1 MDVYVLDGNLNVI
14 GIVDNYNSLIWA
26 NRYREIGD
34 CELYLGAD
42 PDMVDMLKIGRY
54 LIREGDDMVCRIRK
68 AEITT
73 STDDGDFLTV
83 TGYDA
88 KDLLDQRIAWGNI
101 ISDGNAEE
109 FARSLIDGSLGG
121 TADADRIMLKPDGTQ
136 LLYLDTAAGFTEV
149 STEQVSY
156 ANIGATIR
164 EFCSKYEW
172 GYRVTLRDGALR
184 LAFYRGTD
192 RSNSVIFSPN
202 YENLIGSDY
211 SDDAT
216 DLGNVAFIGGD
227 GSGANRTREHVGDAT
242 GIDRAELYIDGRDI
256 TRNISFGELRAQYP
270 MVEDG
275 GQGYIYNT
283 MSEGT
288 FYNMHLIDVYIYDA
302 EHLARLQS
310 LYPNG
315 TVVTIDGKD
324 YYELT
329 DRTIARFEG
338 STYQPTTAMYMYDVI
353 YLSYLL
359 GMAYGKVSEHG
370 EKISFSGDVD
380 PNVTFRYKQ
389 DYYLGDIV
397 TVENEYGISRA
408 ARIVEVREIND
419 ETGYRMEPIFEYLE
433 ETTNG

>member
-1 MDVYVLDGNLNVI
+1 MDVYVLDGNLDVI

-26 NRYREIGD
+26 NRYRGVGD

-68 AEITT
+68 TEITT
-73 STDDGDFLTV
+73 SVDDGDFLTV
-83 TGYDA
+83 TGYDT

-136 LLYLDTAAGFTEV
+136 LLYLDTAAGFTDIA
-149 STEQVSY
+149 TDQVSN
-156 ANIGATIR
+156 ANIGETIR
-164 EFCSKYEW
+164 QFCSKYGW

-216 DLGNVAFIGGD
+216 DLGNVALIGGD
-227 GSGANRTREHVGDAT
+227 GSGASRTRESVGTVT
-242 GIDRAELYIDGRDI
+242 GIDRAEFFIDGRDI
-256 TRNISFGELRAQYP
+256 SRNISWGTLKAQYP
-270 MVEDG
+270 LVADG
-275 GQGYIYNT
+275 GQGYIYDDQAGN
-283 MSEGT
+283 SY
-288 FYNMHLIDVYIYDA
+288 YNMHLIDIYIYDD
-302 EHLARLQS
+302 EHLAQLQEM
-310 LYPNG
+310 YPGG
-315 TVVTIDGKD
+315 TLITIDGKR

-329 DRTIARFEG
+329 NKTIAKFENPIG
-338 STYQPTTAMYMYDVI
+338 ITAQSTLYMHNII

-359 GMAYGKVSEHG
+359 ATAYGRVSEHG
-370 EKISFSGDVD
+370 ERVKFSGDVD
-380 PNVTFRYKQ
+380 PNITFKYKQ

-408 ARIVEVREIND
+408 ARIIEVREIND

-433 ETTNG
+433 EN